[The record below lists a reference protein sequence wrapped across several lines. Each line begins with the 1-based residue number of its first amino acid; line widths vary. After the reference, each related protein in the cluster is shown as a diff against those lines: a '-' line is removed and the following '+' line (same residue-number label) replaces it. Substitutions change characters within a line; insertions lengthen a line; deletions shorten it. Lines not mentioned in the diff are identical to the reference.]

1 MGASASDGSH
11 VIRSSTA
18 VIVDGVLHVTDGPL
32 VGQEDR
38 ISKVDRHRRRC
49 EVAVG
54 GPGEEFT
61 EQAPLDVPFKS

>member
-1 MGASASDGSH
+1 MDGA
-11 VIRSSTA
+11 
-18 VIVDGVLHVTDGPL
+18 LHVTDGPL
-32 VGQEDR
+32 VGQEAR